1 MNEMHRHPETA
12 LVPYVKDE
20 LPPAERARVATHL
33 EGCDRCR
40 VALTDVRAVLG
51 ALTPA
56 PATAEPH
63 WGRYRAELRSR
74 LLERAR
80 QPRWWQR
87 PMPIALSAGLAAALL
102 LFTLRPTPTPVE
114 KPAATSLSQLEET
127 TLGARL
133 DILEHYDVV
142 SRLEMLDAMDE
153 IRQLDVVPVG
163 GR

>member
-1 MNEMHRHPETA
+1 MSETTRHPETA

-20 LPPAERARVATHL
+20 LAPAERARVATHL
-33 EGCDRCR
+33 EGCDGCR
-40 VALTDVRAVLG
+40 VALADVRAVLG
-51 ALTPA
+51 ALALVPA
-56 PATAEPH
+56 PAEPH
-63 WGRYRAELRSR
+63 WGRYHAELQAR
-74 LLERAR
+74 LLQRAR
-80 QPRWWQR
+80 RPHWWRR

-102 LFTLRPTPTPVE
+102 LFMLRPTPVE
-114 KPAATSLSQLEET
+114 KPPATSLSQLEET

-142 SRLEMLDAMDE
+142 SRLDMLDAMDD

>member
-1 MNEMHRHPETA
+1 MSEPGLHPETA
-12 LVPYVKDE
+12 LVPYVRGE
-20 LPPAERARVATHL
+20 LAPGERARVAAHL

-56 PATAEPH
+56 PVPPEPH
-63 WGRYRAELRSR
+63 WGRYRAELRAR
-74 LLERAR
+74 LTERRRA
-80 QPRWWQR
+80 PRWWQR
-87 PMPIALSAGLAAALL
+87 PLPIAVSAGLAAALL
-102 LFTLRPTPTPVE
+102 LFTLRPTPVE
-114 KPAATSLSQLEET
+114 KPTTNLTQIEET

-133 DILEHYDVV
+133 DMIKHYDVV
-142 SRLEMLDAMDE
+142 TRLDMLDALEE